1 MPDAMITP
9 ICTGNYCCMNR
20 ILVCLLPFFAGCA
33 TNLSSLQTAKTLN
46 PGQVRIT
53 GGFGVHIPAGQLM
66 NSAAEGIKL
75 GAKTAMANVD
85 NRPYVLTADDK
96 ESIGTAAIALA
107 MFPPSSLWEINGR
120 VGIIRNLDVGFRYSI
135 NSLRGDVKLRVHHSG
150 DAEGWDEKRGR
161 SYDVAIA
168 VGLSKYMLGNQIEG
182 AFGGVRLDD
191 FNRWDLEVPVY
202 FNADWNS
209 HIGLYFVP
217 KFLYSRTTMRQT
229 FLAQPC
235 ECAEGTQPE
244 VVTQAKVDMMFYGAT
259 LGIRFGGW
267 RVSGLLE
274 VTVGNTEASPVL
286 FGKKRTLG
294 GATIQPNIG
303 LAVTF

>member
-1 MPDAMITP
+1 
-9 ICTGNYCCMNR
+9 MNR
-20 ILVCLLPFFAGCA
+20 ILWCLLPFFVGCA

-53 GGFGVHIPAGQLM
+53 GGFGVHIPAGQLV
-66 NSAAEGIKL
+66 NSASEGIKL
-75 GAKTAMANVD
+75 GAKAATTNVAD
-85 NRPYVLTADDK
+85 GQPYVLTADDK
-96 ESIGTAAIALA
+96 EALGTAAIALA
-107 MFPPSSLWEINGR
+107 MFPPSSVYEINGR
-120 VGIIRNLDVGFRYSI
+120 VGLIRNLDIGFRYSV
-135 NSLRGDVKLRVHHSG
+135 NSMRADAKLRVHHSG
-150 DAEGWDEKRGR
+150 DAEGWDEPRGR
-161 SYDVAIA
+161 SYDVAIG
-168 VGLSKYMLGNQIEG
+168 VGVSKYMLGSAIEA
-182 AFGGVRLDD
+182 AFGGVRLDE

-209 HIGLYFVP
+209 HIGVYFVP

-229 FLAQPC
+229 FLAKPC
-235 ECAEGTQPE
+235 QCSEGMVPE

-259 LGIRFGGW
+259 LGLRFGGW
-267 RVSGLLE
+267 RVSGMLE

>member
-1 MPDAMITP
+1 MK
-9 ICTGNYCCMNR
+9 R
-20 ILVCLLPFFAGCA
+20 ILLCLLPIFTGCA

-53 GGFGVHIPAGQLM
+53 GGFGVHIPAGQLV

-75 GAKTAMANVD
+75 GTKAAMTNANGGQ
-85 NRPYVLTADDK
+85 PYVLTADDK
-96 ESIGTAAIALA
+96 EAIGTAAIAMA
-107 MFPPSSLWEINGR
+107 MFPPSSVWEINGR
-120 VGIIRNLDVGFRYSI
+120 VGLIRNLDIGFRYSL
-135 NSLRGDVKLRVHHSG
+135 NSLRADAKLRVHHSG
-150 DAEGWDEKRGR
+150 DSEEWDEPRGR
-161 SYDVAIA
+161 SYDVAIG
-168 VGLSKYMLGNQIEG
+168 VGVSKYMLPGQIDG
-182 AFGGVRLDD
+182 AFGGVRLDE
-191 FNRWDLEVPVY
+191 FNRWDVEVPVY

-209 HIGLYFVP
+209 HIGVYFVP

-229 FLAQPC
+229 FLAKPC
-235 ECAEGTQPE
+235 DCSEGTQPE
-244 VVTQAKVDMMFYGAT
+244 TSTQAKVDMMFYGAT
-259 LGIRFGGW
+259 MGLRFGGW

>member
-1 MPDAMITP
+1 MK
-9 ICTGNYCCMNR
+9 R
-20 ILVCLLPFFAGCA
+20 ILICLLPFFAGCA

-53 GGFGVHIPAGQLM
+53 GGFGGHIPAGQLL
-66 NSAAEGIKL
+66 NSAAEGLKI
-75 GAKTAMANVD
+75 GAKAAATNAD
-85 NRPYVLTADDK
+85 TGKPYVLTADDK
-96 ESIGTAAIALA
+96 EIIGTAAIAQA
-107 MFPPSSLWEINGR
+107 MFPASPVFEINGR
-120 VGIIRNLDVGFRYSI
+120 VGIIRNFDLGFRYSM
-135 NSLRGDVKLRVHHSG
+135 NSIRGDAKLRVHHSG
-150 DAEGWDEKRGR
+150 DAEEWDEPRGR
-161 SYDVAIA
+161 SYDVAIGVA
-168 VGLSKYMLGNQIEG
+168 VSKYMLGNSIEG
-182 AFGGVRLDD
+182 AFGGVRLDE

-209 HIGLYFVP
+209 HIGVYFVP

-229 FLAQPC
+229 FLAKPC
-235 ECAEGTQPE
+235 ECSEGTVPE

-259 LGIRFGGW
+259 MGLRFGGW

-274 VTVGNTEASPVL
+274 LTVGNTEASPVL

-294 GATIQPNIG
+294 GATIQPNVG